1 MGKFVTGLM
10 IGLLIGL
17 VFSDQIFPDGFN
29 SAVSHWGERVRSKI
43 PGR

>member
-29 SAVSHWGERVRSKI
+29 NAVSHWGERARSKI

>member
-1 MGKFVTGLM
+1 MGKFFMGLIIGLM
-10 IGLLIGL
+10 IGL

-29 SAVSHWGERVRSKI
+29 NAVQHWSQNVRSKI